1 MGATYNNKDRIIKDP
16 NVVEITELS
25 VPKIKIP
32 DTMKVKI
39 IKAFQLSGE
48 YVRGGEVSKT
58 VKNSTAQYA
67 HNSRVTG
74 RVELK
79 LKGRVKPV
87 TVDLFGYWPSWANLQ
102 DDKGK
107 TVRHYSKEHGSKVIK
122 LMCSGSFADPTQQL
136 LEHVAYNA
144 LSVIKSRQNTPRE
157 GLIKAQVLEY
167 LESSGI
173 EVVKAWYRGK
183 EFDRKFLTSK
193 IATMKVIFDAMQS
206 VGQFA
211 EIEKRRD
218 SGVFTIQ
225 GQ

>member
-1 MGATYNNKDRIIKDP
+1 MGATYNNKNRITKDP

-25 VPKIKIP
+25 VPRIKIP
-32 DTMKVKI
+32 DTMKAKI

-48 YVRGGEVSKT
+48 YVREGEVSKT

-67 HNSRVTG
+67 HNSRVSG

-79 LKGRVKPV
+79 IKGRTKLV
-87 TVDLFGYWPSWANLQ
+87 TVDLLDYWPSWANIQ
-102 DDKGK
+102 DSEGK
-107 TVRHYSKEHGSKVIK
+107 TVRKYSKEHGSKVIK
-122 LMCSGSFADPTQQL
+122 LMCSGSFSDPTQQL

-157 GLIKAQVLEY
+157 GLIKAQVLDY
-167 LESSGI
+167 LEASGI
-173 EVVKAWYRGK
+173 EVVRCWYRSK
-183 EFDRKFLTSK
+183 EYQREYMTSK
-193 IATMKVIFDAMQS
+193 IRTMRVIFDAMQS